1 MNQVCF
7 KIRNWVYRNLC
18 ASPLKHIPL
27 QIFAHKLFIRVVL
40 NLYCVSAIWSS
51 QICFAGNN
59 HPDHD
64 TSLLSVVANPASP
77 SVKGAN
83 RHTQEIFDGMI
94 ESVNA
99 SNHKGSTSGRINEK
113 DAAMNQFWGKI
124 VDSPSGRS
132 ARYYEKDLVYIRCLD
147 SKRGLIREGD
157 RFTIFSDSSSTTIPT
172 TTNKSSDLGN
182 VALGQIEITSSG
194 SDLITGI
201 ILECRSFIRN
211 GSQVSPLSETTI
223 EPSCIPTD
231 EIISSMDGRKS

>member
-1 MNQVCF
+1 
-7 KIRNWVYRNLC
+7 
-18 ASPLKHIPL
+18 
-27 QIFAHKLFIRVVL
+27 
-40 NLYCVSAIWSS
+40 
-51 QICFAGNN
+51 
-59 HPDHD
+59 
-64 TSLLSVVANPASP
+64 
-77 SVKGAN
+77 
-83 RHTQEIFDGMI
+83 
-94 ESVNA
+94 
-99 SNHKGSTSGRINEK
+99 
-113 DAAMNQFWGKI
+113 MNQFWGKI